1 METQYVG
8 KRVPRV
14 DALDKVT
21 GQAMYSVDIELPG
34 MLYGAALR
42 SPLAHAKIV
51 EIDTSAALTVPGV
64 RAVVT
69 GKEFPF
75 TFGHMIKDQP
85 FLSIQK
91 VRYVG
96 EPVAAV
102 AAETEA
108 AAQEAAEKIQ
118 VKYEELPAV
127 FDPRG
132 AAADGAPLIHEDL
145 GKYDHGNVYELVPD

>member
-1 METQYVG
+1 MGTHYVG

-21 GQAMYSVDIELPG
+21 GQAVYSVDVELPG
-34 MLYGAALR
+34 MLYGSVLR

-51 EIDTSAALTVPGV
+51 EIDTSAAWTVPGV

-69 GKEFPF
+69 GEDFPF

-85 FLSIQK
+85 FLSIRK

-96 EPVAAV
+96 D
-102 AAETEA
+102 TGG
-108 AAQEAAEKIQ
+108 
-118 VKYEELPAV
+118 LPATGPV
-127 FDPRG
+127 FALEGRG
-132 AAADGAPLIHEDL
+132 VGGGGEVPIAAGQFEVVV
-145 GKYDHGNVYELVPD
+145 NVQAIFDINQ